1 MPRYITELDDGT
13 QVLTHSELVE
23 YIQDSETTVMEA
35 ERVEVSEDFIDA
47 KIDDA
52 LRTAFSEILS
62 QHGLH
67 SGDIRPLMD
76 KRIEDSKDDLK
87 DGVKT
92 WIEARLR

>member
-1 MPRYITELDDGT
+1 MPRYITELEDGT
-13 QVLTHSELVE
+13 HVLTQSELVE
-23 YIQDSETTVMEA
+23 YLQDSETLVKEA

-67 SGDIRPLMD
+67 SGDIDPLMD
-76 KRIEDSKDDLK
+76 KRIEDDKDDLK